1 MAMSHCGWNDLPY
14 LCVSYIFL
22 SFWMIQ
28 TQHPHVFFQSPRKPA
43 VDEAARAEGALFF
56 VVKIVRTSKLGL
68 FCGDNNPPS
77 FGGSTMLNSYLLMD
91 QTVISLW
98 LPTQKGHVYMF
109 TDEIQCPFGH
119 GAWWVDDTP
128 MKPNMDAQRRLCP
141 LLDVS
146 SNRTYMVVCVGTG
159 GVLIKIFVS
168 SQSQTWY
175 PCCFGHVRFLQA
187 HLFISQLQKIPL
199 WPWRVKLSWQKA

>member
-1 MAMSHCGWNDLPY
+1 
-14 LCVSYIFL
+14 
-22 SFWMIQ
+22 
-28 TQHPHVFFQSPRKPA
+28 
-43 VDEAARAEGALFF
+43 
-56 VVKIVRTSKLGL
+56 
-68 FCGDNNPPS
+68 
-77 FGGSTMLNSYLLMD
+77 MLNSYLLMD

-175 PCCFGHVRFLQA
+175 PCCFGHVRFCRPTCSFLNCRRYLCG
-187 HLFISQLQKIPL
+187 HGG
-199 WPWRVKLSWQKA
+199 